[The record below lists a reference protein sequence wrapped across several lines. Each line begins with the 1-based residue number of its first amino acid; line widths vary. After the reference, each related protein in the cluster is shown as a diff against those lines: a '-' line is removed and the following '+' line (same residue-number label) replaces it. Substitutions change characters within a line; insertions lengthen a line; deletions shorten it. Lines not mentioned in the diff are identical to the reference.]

1 MFQPNSI
8 KGLLMR
14 KEERMMDA
22 IGTESRVSSD
32 KSIYDPDIEQLVET
46 KCVIKGIAILM
57 LEIDNTIKNIR

>member
-1 MFQPNSI
+1 
-8 KGLLMR
+8 MR